1 MNDHLTF
8 RCAIMLLCWCVAI
21 SATAAESV
29 ATPDPATHAEAS
41 AEADAT
47 TASITVASLRQ
58 GQLIRPLTMYGTVVP
73 ATGSTQVITM
83 ACDVVIDQWL
93 IPAGAA
99 LPAKAVLGRAHIT
112 PEAAAARNEAV
123 VAEVAAHDDLRLV
136 RARHDLKLAT
146 QQEVLQAVNA
156 AQIAEVRASAWKTRC
171 RDEQVEFVTP
181 VVGFLLAVNVSA
193 GQTISAGTP
202 IATVTTGAQEARLGL
217 EPGDAQ
223 ALGPNAQFRVSV
235 SQQPDRHF
243 SPASAAMISAIV
255 DPDTRL
261 LTVLVPLNQELK
273 QEPREMALV
282 PFGSAISAQ
291 VDRQGPTGLLVP
303 RAALVRENDGWCVF
317 VIAAD
322 VAHHRAVTLLA
333 ESGSEAAISAADLH
347 AEELVAVTG
356 SGVLVEGMRVNHD
369 AETPAKSGDKQ

>member
-1 MNDHLTF
+1 
-8 RCAIMLLCWCVAI
+8 
-21 SATAAESV
+21 
-29 ATPDPATHAEAS
+29 
-41 AEADAT
+41 
-47 TASITVASLRQ
+47 
-58 GQLIRPLTMYGTVVP
+58 
-73 ATGSTQVITM
+73 
-83 ACDVVIDQWL
+83 
-93 IPAGAA
+93 
-99 LPAKAVLGRAHIT
+99 
-112 PEAAAARNEAV
+112 
-123 VAEVAAHDDLRLV
+123 
-136 RARHDLKLAT
+136 
-146 QQEVLQAVNA
+146 
-156 AQIAEVRASAWKTRC
+156 
-171 RDEQVEFVTP
+171 
-181 VVGFLLAVNVSA
+181 
-193 GQTISAGTP
+193 
-202 IATVTTGAQEARLGL
+202 
-217 EPGDAQ
+217 
-223 ALGPNAQFRVSV
+223 
-235 SQQPDRHF
+235 
-243 SPASAAMISAIV
+243 MISAIV